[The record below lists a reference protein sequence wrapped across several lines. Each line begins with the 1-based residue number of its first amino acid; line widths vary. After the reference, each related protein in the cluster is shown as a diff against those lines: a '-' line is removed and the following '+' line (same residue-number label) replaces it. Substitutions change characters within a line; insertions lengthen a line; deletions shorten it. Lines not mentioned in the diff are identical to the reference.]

1 MNYEWLSKLKP
12 GDRVVIERGQYGR
25 NDCYL
30 DIVKRVTKTQIATI
44 NGRYKKRDGDSIPYL
59 RYGTNKIKER
69 CTEERAAELNEREKR
84 KWLMANIEQLIK
96 LSRLERLSVEQIE
109 TINEWL
115 SK

>member
-12 GDRVVIERGQYGR
+12 GDKIVIERGQYGR
-25 NDCYL
+25 NDHYL
-30 DIVKRVTKTQIATI
+30 DIVERVTKTQIITI
-44 NGRYKKRDGDSIPYL
+44 NGRYKKCDGDGIPYL